1 MSSLTAVACLDCGQ
15 DFTLARTASKMR
27 CFCGSDNLV
36 YEALTLVD
44 EIEAMDKG
52 FVVSPYPVGPANG
65 LGPDQLRAITPYFQ
79 VGHVL
84 SHEEEVALGIV
95 PEGSDLA
102 PTYALVAVKTSA
114 LGTSVAA
121 DNPFPPKKKKDD
133 DDKGGDDKGGNETH
147 PPVEDPAAGGA
158 APAPAPGTPPATT
171 GEGTEAPGE
180 VQVDPNAPPA
190 PGAVPGQVADP
201 LLQAM
206 DTAQAQVDAAVD
218 QANQLG
224 HDAKE
229 VAYDVDQLFSNWRC
243 QNCQIEGE
251 ANISD
256 DGQTDL
262 QGDLFDMQ
270 PCAAPAPADPNQN
283 QEAQQ
288 PQQAQQ
294 NQLPQGA
301 PATNDQIPATQQG
314 IPSQTSAKRP
324 GTGTEYV
331 CGDCNTWFKG
341 HGALVK
347 HQQSS
352 GHKTSS
358 VTASGKTCA
367 TCHGRGK
374 DDSNSK
380 CTDCN
385 GQGYTSTGESLDKKA
400 DTTDLP
406 QVQDDKQQGPNQRNV
421 ADQQAGEI
429 EAVTAMVEK
438 ILDSNPGMNVQAA
451 RRLAE
456 RTLAKFPSLAPKNAS
471 SLNDKMDFDHVIQVL
486 PGGQVVDA
494 RGVYAPE
501 LNDEHVGG
509 GWSLM
514 DGYSGQ
520 SGYSGPIMHSSEFI
534 GGGLERDILAQPGY
548 YVTLVAYGDY
558 DEEPDGW
565 AVAYK
570 SA

>member
-1 MSSLTAVACLDCGQ
+1 MSVTNAEDSNMAQRTADVDPGAATAAPTGNAAPASPAAPAGDTASAVPDQQMLNSQPATQGGDDLTPTQNAPTGQAMSSLTDVACLDCGQ

-36 YEALTLVD
+36 YEAAEETGPEGYVAIHYQRGLL
-44 EIEAMDKG
+44 G
-52 FVVSPYPVGPANG
+52 LVGPDAEG
-65 LGPDQLRAITPYFQ
+65 FHYS
-79 VGHVL
+79 L
-84 SHEEEVALGIV
+84 SRGDDILTAGWAPAEDGAKQIV
-95 PEGSDLA
+95 EKLA
-102 PTYALVAVKTSA
+102 PLYAGAKTASDDVAPKCPKCGNYHNGECEDNADDQPKTAS
-114 LGTSVAA
+114 LGTWVAA

-456 RTLAKFPSLAPKNAS
+456 RTLAKFPSLAS
-471 SLNDKMDFDHVIQVL
+471 
-486 PGGQVVDA
+486 
-494 RGVYAPE
+494 
-501 LNDEHVGG
+501 
-509 GWSLM
+509 
-514 DGYSGQ
+514 
-520 SGYSGPIMHSSEFI
+520 
-534 GGGLERDILAQPGY
+534 
-548 YVTLVAYGDY
+548 
-558 DEEPDGW
+558 
-565 AVAYK
+565 
-570 SA
+570 